1 MTPLSEK
8 STLEE
13 IRQRFDNEVERFS
26 RLETGQQ
33 ATIDAPL
40 VLELVSQ
47 TTKRHLRPGDAVLDI
62 GCGAGNFTLSV
73 LRETPGLH
81 CQLVDLSQQ
90 MLKRA
95 EARVS
100 AAGAASVQTS
110 QLDLRGLSY
119 APDTF
124 DCILAGAVLH
134 HLRDD
139 ADWQNA
145 FARFHRWLKPGARL
159 YVSDLAY
166 FDVPDAQAVMWER
179 YGQYL
184 ETLGGAETRDKVF
197 AYIDKEDSPRSL
209 PYQLDLLKASG
220 FSRYD
225 VLHRNSVFA
234 CYFGMK

>member
-1 MTPLSEK
+1 
-8 STLEE
+8 
-13 IRQRFDNEVERFS
+13 
-26 RLETGQQ
+26 
-33 ATIDAPL
+33 
-40 VLELVSQ
+40 
-47 TTKRHLRPGDAVLDI
+47 
-62 GCGAGNFTLSV
+62 
-73 LRETPGLH
+73 
-81 CQLVDLSQQ
+81 

-100 AAGAASVQTS
+100 AAGAASVQVS
-110 QLDLRGLSY
+110 QLDLRDLSF
-119 APDTF
+119 APDSF

-145 FARFHRWLKPGARL
+145 FARFHRWLKPGGRL

-184 ETLGGAETRDKVF
+184 ETLGGAETRDAVF

-234 CYFGMK
+234 CYFGLK